1 MTKIAILSDTHGL
14 LRPQVLDAVSSCYLI
29 FHGGDIN
36 RPEILETLETY
47 APLHVV
53 RGNNDKEWAEHLP
66 LTKTVNVEGLRF
78 FLVHNKKDVPKDLTD
93 IDILV
98 FGHSHK
104 YTEETKDG
112 ILWLNP
118 GSCGKRRFDQAI
130 TFALLTVNGTTY
142 TIEKVQLEHEPKKE
156 SQ

>member
-53 RGNNDKEWAEHLP
+53 RGNNDKEWVR
-66 LTKTVNVEGLRF
+66 KFLRF
-78 FLVHNKKDVPKDLTD
+78 LKFPA
-93 IDILV
+93 
-98 FGHSHK
+98 G
-104 YTEETKDG
+104 
-112 ILWLNP
+112 
-118 GSCGKRRFDQAI
+118 
-130 TFALLTVNGTTY
+130 
-142 TIEKVQLEHEPKKE
+142 
-156 SQ
+156 